1 MMISVWLGAVLFFFG
16 TSVGA
21 LLLVG
26 FQWTAFKQR
35 ALRETMAELQAAA
48 YVKREPIAFGRLNA
62 THFTATCADYS
73 HPATAIGEHVSLGAN
88 TDLVV
93 ETLLEQK
100 QLEVNRT
107 RRQIQTLRAAIP
119 L

>member
-48 YVKREPIAFGRLNA
+48 SVKREPIAFGRLNA
-62 THFTATCADYS
+62 THFTATSAGVTGY
-73 HPATAIGEHVSLGAN
+73 GLGRHG
-88 TDLVV
+88 TGSDGDRG
-93 ETLLEQK
+93 QD
-100 QLEVNRT
+100 
-107 RRQIQTLRAAIP
+107 
-119 L
+119 

>member
-1 MMISVWLGAVLFFFG
+1 VLFFFG

-35 ALRETMAELQAAA
+35 ALRGTIAELQAATS
-48 YVKREPIAFGRLNA
+48 VKREPIAFGRLNA
-62 THFTATCADYS
+62 THFTATSADYL
-73 HPATAIGEHVSLGAN
+73 HPASAARPNGEHVSLGTI

-93 ETLLEQK
+93 EPLLGTE
-100 QLEVNRT
+100 T
-107 RRQIQTLRAAIP
+107 TGD
-119 L
+119 